1 MYRKGRL
8 KVMTNTILM
17 TKNLTKRYRSH
28 LAVNN
33 ANIEI
38 KQGDIFGLVGKNG
51 AGKTTLLRMITGLT
65 VPTEGELELFG
76 ETSTEGLNNS
86 RMRTGSIIE
95 TPSFF
100 PYLSAR
106 KNLEYYRIQ
115 RRIPEKGIVEET
127 LKAVGLENTGNK
139 KFKNFSLG
147 MKQRLGLALAV
158 MASPDLLILDEP
170 VNGLDPTGIV
180 EFRDILLKLNRE
192 RNITIIISSHILSE
206 LAQLAT
212 CYGFIHEGKF
222 IEQISSKGLEEKC
235 RSSVSVKVDSVE
247 KASTV
252 IENHLGCKRYEVLN
266 GNEIRIY
273 ENIDKPEVVAEIL
286 VSSGIKIYSLNQIG
300 ANLENYFIDLIGGN
314 KNV

>member
-1 MYRKGRL
+1 MNNTVL
-8 KVMTNTILM
+8 KTR
-17 TKNLTKRYRSH
+17 NLTKKYNRH
-28 LAVNN
+28 LAVDN
-33 ANIEI
+33 ASIEI

-65 VPTEGELELFG
+65 MPTNGEIELFE
-76 ETSTEGLNNS
+76 ETSSEGLNKS

-115 RRIPEKGIVEET
+115 RGIVEKNAVEEA
-127 LKAVGLENTGNK
+127 LKLVGLQDTGNK

-158 MASPDLLILDEP
+158 MASPDMLILDEP
-170 VNGLDPTGIV
+170 INGLDPTGIV
-180 EFRDILLKLNRE
+180 EFRDILLRLNRE
-192 RNITIIISSHILSE
+192 RNITIIISSHILTE

-212 CYGFIHEGKF
+212 CYGFINEGRF
-222 IEQISSKGLEEKC
+222 IEQVSASELQEKC
-235 RSSVSVKVDSVE
+235 RSSISVKVDSTE
-247 KASTV
+247 KASAI
-252 IENHLGCKRYEVLN
+252 IEKKLGSTRYEVLN
-266 GNEIRIY
+266 GNEIRIF
-273 ENIDKPEVVAEIL
+273 EHIDKPEVVAEAL
-286 VSSGIKIYSLNQIG
+286 VNSGVKLYSLNQLG

-314 KNV
+314 KHV

>member
-1 MYRKGRL
+1 
-8 KVMTNTILM
+8 MTNTVIN
-17 TKNLTKRYRSH
+17 TKNLTKKYRSH
-28 LAVNN
+28 LAVDN
-33 ANIEI
+33 ADLEI
-38 KQGDIFGLVGKNG
+38 KQGEIFGLVGKNG

-65 VPTEGELELFG
+65 MPTSGEIELFQ
-76 ETSTEGLNNS
+76 ETSNEGLNKS

-115 RRIPEKGIVEET
+115 RGIAEKDVIDDT
-127 LKAVGLENTGNK
+127 LKIVGLDNTGNK

-147 MKQRLGLALAV
+147 MKQRLGLALAI

-170 VNGLDPTGIV
+170 INGLDPTGIV

-212 CYGFIHEGKF
+212 SFGFINDGRF
-222 IEQISSKGLEEKC
+222 IEQISAKDLEEKC
-235 RSSVSVKVDSVE
+235 RSSVSVKVSSTE
-247 KASTV
+247 KASAV
-252 IENHLGCKRYEVLN
+252 IEKQLGSTKYEVLN

-273 ENIDKPEVVAEIL
+273 DYINKPEVVAEAMINN
-286 VSSGIKIYSLNQIG
+286 GIKLYSLNQLG

-314 KNV
+314 KHA